1 MLSCHKRKR
10 VNKYTKKTQRKSLNL
25 FKKKVYAFGSMTNRQ
40 KDNTVYRLVANLS
53 KESLIS
59 DSVPSFNTSRE
70 SYISSKALWTDGGG
84 TM

>member
-10 VNKYTKKTQRKSLNL
+10 MNDYTKKNSKKITKP
-25 FKKKVYAFGSMTNRQ
+25 FKY